1 MKSLKNLICLL
12 LFILSVSVFA
22 ESRNALLIANAKY
35 QNFGNLSTPVKEA
48 RDLKKTLEI
57 LGFSV
62 TIIENASLDTMQ
74 EAIDSFSSKL
84 QNQGGIG
91 FFHYGGHAVQV
102 NGINYL
108 IPCNAVIP
116 DEKKVKSRSLC
127 VDDVMASMSA
137 ETNIVVLDACRNNPL
152 PSSSGRSVNRGL
164 VLTIEHPK
172 NSIIIYSAQPGNVA
186 QDGVFTPVLTKKLLE
201 KKELGSI
208 LRDVRREVSK
218 MTNGQQNPGAYDEL
232 TSEVY
237 LAGYEVNTQNTV
249 VEKTTISVENSLPFL
264 KNQTIEALLL
274 GSKMIDIPNK
284 KYQMMNTEVT
294 QKLYKSIMNENPSYF
309 KGDDLPVEN
318 VSWYDAIYFC
328 NKLSEK
334 CGLTPV
340 YAVDGKTYVESWQYI
355 PHKSDSIEGEITQN
369 TKADG
374 FRLPTNDE
382 WEYAAKGGQKYS
394 YAGGNSVDTVAWYDG
409 NSGGKTHSVAQKAP
423 NNYGLYD
430 MSGNVCEW
438 VWNPYNSY
446 RYDRGGSWFG
456 VDYCRIDNKEFNHSY
471 NQRSYLGFR
480 IVRSK

>member
-1 MKSLKNLICLL
+1 
-12 LFILSVSVFA
+12 
-22 ESRNALLIANAKY
+22 
-35 QNFGNLSTPVKEA
+35 
-48 RDLKKTLEI
+48 
-57 LGFSV
+57 
-62 TIIENASLDTMQ
+62 
-74 EAIDSFSSKL
+74 
-84 QNQGGIG
+84 
-91 FFHYGGHAVQV
+91 
-102 NGINYL
+102 
-108 IPCNAVIP
+108 
-116 DEKKVKSRSLC
+116 
-127 VDDVMASMSA
+127 
-137 ETNIVVLDACRNNPL
+137 
-152 PSSSGRSVNRGL
+152 
-164 VLTIEHPK
+164 
-172 NSIIIYSAQPGNVA
+172 
-186 QDGVFTPVLTKKLLE
+186 
-201 KKELGSI
+201 
-208 LRDVRREVSK
+208 
-218 MTNGQQNPGAYDEL
+218 
-232 TSEVY
+232 
-237 LAGYEVNTQNTV
+237 
-249 VEKTTISVENSLPFL
+249 
-264 KNQTIEALLL
+264 
-274 GSKMIDIPNK
+274 MIDIPNK